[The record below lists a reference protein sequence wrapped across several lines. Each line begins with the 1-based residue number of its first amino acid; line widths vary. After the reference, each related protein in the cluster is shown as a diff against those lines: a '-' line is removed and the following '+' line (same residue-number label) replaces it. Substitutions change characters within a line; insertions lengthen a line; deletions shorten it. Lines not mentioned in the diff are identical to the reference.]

1 MGWSREYQSCWFES
15 LTLSADVY
23 YDVDEEGEIIISEVS
38 NEDGDVWTEDE
49 LDEDDPDLLE
59 EILDYLEDMLDLDIE
74 DLYSSSK

>member
-1 MGWSREYQSCWFES
+1 M
-15 LTLSADVY
+15 TLSADVY

>member
-1 MGWSREYQSCWFES
+1 MPLATIQYQDEEVYIF
-15 LTLSADVY
+15 DVY

>member
-1 MGWSREYQSCWFES
+1 MPLATIQYQDEEGYIF
-15 LTLSADVY
+15 DVY